1 MVDMGPLVRDGVGWV
16 RLDGVGGVLGWGFQ
30 LLPTI
35 GDAKEQV
42 RSNKDASKGRDKEAQ
57 RESLIDILQIVC

>member
-16 RLDGVGGVLGWGFQ
+16 RWDGRGGVLGWGFQ

-35 GDAKEQV
+35 GDATGKWAV
-42 RSNKDASKGRDKEAQ
+42 AG
-57 RESLIDILQIVC
+57 V